1 MCVHKGCFYHYSQCL
16 YRRIQST
23 GLATAYS
30 HDESLRSCCKKLMA
44 LPFLPIDEVETS
56 FYALRTTVDPELKK
70 KLRDVFLYFD
80 DYWLNTVPVEMWNV
94 HGCNHRT
101 NNICEGTY
109 NLFSKTIDKI
119 SIFRFSQSAE
129 SKN

>member
-56 FYALRTTVDPELKK
+56 FYTLRTTADPEVKK

-80 DYWLNTVPVEMWNV
+80 DYWLNTVPVETWNV
-94 HGCNHRT
+94 HGYNYRT
-101 NNICEGTY
+101 NNICEGLY
-109 NLFSKTIDKI
+109 NIFSTTIDKNVYI
-119 SIFRFSQSAE
+119 
-129 SKN
+129 